1 MFMASLNEFHMLKI
15 ILFPLGNVLMLIN
28 VFLRD
33 VCEKKSME
41 KFFMP
46 SLHLL
51 IELQIHDLKENHV
64 KRNTWVNVS

>member
-1 MFMASLNEFHMLKI
+1 MASPNEFHKLKI

-33 VCEKKSME
+33 VSEKKSME
-41 KFFMP
+41 NFFMP

-64 KRNTWVNVS
+64 KGNTWVNVS